1 MTSPHLPM
9 PDLAPGLHVVP
20 PTHDDVAALA
30 ALATAQRRAVTGS
43 GSVGVDEVAM
53 EVTGIGSWTRR
64 QLLVRDGEG
73 GDAPVVAWARVHDR
87 AAGRTNVELTVAPD
101 RADGDE
107 IAASLL
113 RWAEEV
119 GVTFAAFRG
128 LGGTLLDVSVRADDE
143 TYRRR
148 LEAAG
153 YEAVRTWLQMSRPV
167 TEDDAGLPGPRE
179 GVVVRRVAT
188 HEDGMPV
195 AEDVQTV
202 HRMLEESFAD
212 HFNSYRE
219 SFAEFVQRQREA
231 TGHRWDHWWIAE
243 IDVDG
248 QWVPGGA
255 VVSSVS
261 GRDAD
266 GRVGSYVDYIGVH
279 RLARG
284 RGVAKALLHTV
295 IRDALERGRDRVA
308 LEVDADS
315 PTGADGLYESMG
327 WTTAYRTTSFHRHV
341 EVPGADAPV
350 PVAKPI
356 DDEG

>member
-1 MTSPHLPM
+1 MTPPHLPL
-9 PDLAPGLHVVP
+9 PDLAPGLHVAP
-20 PTHDDVAALA
+20 PTQDDVPALA
-30 ALATAQRRAVTGS
+30 ALATAARRAVTGS
-43 GSVGVDEVAM
+43 GSVDVDEVAM

-64 QLLVRDGEG
+64 QLLVRAGEG
-73 GDAPVVAWARVHDR
+73 GDAPVVAWVRVHDR
-87 AAGRTNVELTVAPD
+87 AAGRTNVELTVAPE

-113 RWAEEV
+113 RWAQEV

-128 LGGTLLDVSVRADDE
+128 LGGTLLDIGARDDDE
-143 TYRRR
+143 VCRRR
-148 LEAAG
+148 LLAAG
-153 YEAVRTWLQMSRPV
+153 YDPVRTWLQMSRPV
-167 TEDDAGLPGPRE
+167 TPDDAALPAPRD

-248 QWVPGGA
+248 QWVAGGA
-255 VVSSVS
+255 VVSSVAGRDDS
-261 GRDAD
+261 GRL
-266 GRVGSYVDYIGVH
+266 GSYVDYIGVH

-295 IRDALERGRDRVA
+295 MRDALERGRSRVA

-315 PTGADGLYESMG
+315 PTGADGLYEAMG
-327 WTTAYRTTSFHRHV
+327 WSTAYRTTSFHRHV
-341 EVPGADAPV
+341 EVPGADGPV